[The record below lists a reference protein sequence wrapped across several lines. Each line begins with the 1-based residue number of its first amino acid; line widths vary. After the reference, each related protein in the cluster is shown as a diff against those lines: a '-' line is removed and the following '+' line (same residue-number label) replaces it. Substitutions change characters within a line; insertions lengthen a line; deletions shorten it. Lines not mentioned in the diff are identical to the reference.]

1 MESVI
6 TDQNRLIIGGDFN
19 IHMEDKENA
28 SVEELTDMLD
38 SMNMQN
44 HANIPTHVSGHVLD
58 LLITRNSEQ
67 LFIGQPER
75 RYFISDHAF
84 IRFKTIMEKPEVQ
97 IKHISYRR
105 LNDIDLELFKKDLRE
120 SKIMENQNK
129 SVHKKAMIYDQVLRE
144 LLDKHAPMKEK
155 QIKVKQGSPWYDQ
168 NLKDLKKKKR
178 AAEKVWLQ
186 SGDVDSFEKFKC
198 FRYEY
203 ICSCN
208 HAKCDFYSKEILK
221 CDGNQKKL
229 YNLISRL
236 TAGDKL
242 VPYPDCDNDE
252 NLSNMFGKYFI
263 EKVDKIKNE
272 IHSVVDKE
280 QIEPSILYREES
292 PSSDCA
298 LDNFRLL
305 SCEDVN
311 KLICGTSSKSCCL
324 DAIPT
329 YLLKQCMDVLLEP
342 ITDIVN
348 GSLQTGAFPD
358 CWKCGIIT
366 PVLKKKGSDLVCRN
380 YRPLTNLSFLSKI
393 VEKAGLSQYVD
404 HLDSIDMFMSNNS
417 AYKKHHST
425 ETLLVKINSDIM
437 NNMDQQTVTML
448 VLLDLSAAFDTVSL
462 GILTEIFQFRFGI
475 AGNVLK
481 WFVSYLSDREQ

>member
-1 MESVI
+1 MNLLNLDKITIRGVRGGKVKSRVYDIIDGRNDKNLIKIKKSSNNNIYMTVGCVNVRSVRNKTADFVDNIIDDKYDICPTTETWLTSQDDVKQVEATPAGYQFLHCPRPGRTGGGTGLVCKSSMNPRLITSGNTASFEYSKWSIKYSTYTISVVVIYRPPYSEKNPVSVNTFITEFGDYLESVI

-28 SVEELTDMLD
+28 SVEKLTDMLD

-44 HANIPTHVSGHVLD
+44 HVNIPTHVSGHVLD

-155 QIKVKQGSPWYDQ
+155 QIKVMQGSPWYDQ

-186 SGDVDSFEKFKC
+186 SGDVDSFEKFKR

-242 VPYPDCDNDE
+242 VP
-252 NLSNMFGKYFI
+252 
-263 EKVDKIKNE
+263 
-272 IHSVVDKE
+272 
-280 QIEPSILYREES
+280 
-292 PSSDCA
+292 
-298 LDNFRLL
+298 
-305 SCEDVN
+305 
-311 KLICGTSSKSCCL
+311 
-324 DAIPT
+324 
-329 YLLKQCMDVLLEP
+329 
-342 ITDIVN
+342 
-348 GSLQTGAFPD
+348 
-358 CWKCGIIT
+358 
-366 PVLKKKGSDLVCRN
+366 
-380 YRPLTNLSFLSKI
+380 
-393 VEKAGLSQYVD
+393 
-404 HLDSIDMFMSNNS
+404 
-417 AYKKHHST
+417 
-425 ETLLVKINSDIM
+425 
-437 NNMDQQTVTML
+437 
-448 VLLDLSAAFDTVSL
+448 
-462 GILTEIFQFRFGI
+462 
-475 AGNVLK
+475 
-481 WFVSYLSDREQ
+481 